1 MGTNTVTFWSLISKC
16 FLTSQQVLA
25 LLVTLF
31 LKRGES
37 QAVLF
42 FASFQRGNKHGN
54 LKIDQGMLRGQLP
67 SNLAALLVC

>member
-1 MGTNTVTFWSLISKC
+1 MGTNTLTFWGLISKC

-37 QAVLF
+37 QAILF
-42 FASFQRGNKHGN
+42 SPSFHRGNKHGN
-54 LKIDQGMLRGQLP
+54 LKIDQGMLKGSSLATQ
-67 SNLAALLVC
+67 AALLVC